1 MHPLAG
7 NEVAGEVI
15 PDIVESLR
23 AQSLLVRK
31 GSALP
36 NAVETAVKLKAHPI
50 SDHWMFI
57 AEFRAA
63 DFHRELDRAGWHF
76 FFLPPEIH
84 AAALR
89 FNRKHALASAIK
101 KVLAIVDAN
110 KLNSFEVT
118 EIKTREFLGAHYVT
132 CSGYMRHV
140 QASPFLLS

>member
-1 MHPLAG
+1 MHPLAK
-7 NEVAGEVI
+7 NEVASEVT
-15 PDIVESLR
+15 PDIIESLR

-36 NAVETAVKLKAHPI
+36 KAIETAIKLGAHPI
-50 SDHWMFI
+50 FSCWTFI

-63 DFHRELDRAGWHF
+63 DFHRQLDSAGWHF

-89 FNRKHALASAIK
+89 FNRKHTLASAIK